1 MGMMKRAN
9 QPRRGFTL
17 VEVLIVLA
25 ILVMLVAMVVPRF
38 LGARKQGEIR
48 AAKTQIG
55 MFQTALEHYAA
66 DAKTFPTTEQG
77 LAALLAKP
85 SDLDESTAW
94 EGPYLNGEAIPKDPW
109 GQEYHYEYPPTH
121 GTADRA
127 DIWSNGPNKNDDA
140 GGEDDIVSWSTAA
153 GGEGGGGAKPA
164 GAPASTPAPASPPAA
179 R

>member
-1 MGMMKRAN
+1 MGVMRRAS
-9 QPRRGFTL
+9 QQRRGFTL

-48 AAKTQIG
+48 AAKTQVG

-77 LAALLAKP
+77 LSALLTKP

-94 EGPYLNGEAIPKDPW
+94 EGPYLNGEIIPKDPW
-109 GQEYHYEYPPTH
+109 GSEYHYEYPPTH
-121 GTADRA
+121 GTADRP

-153 GGEGGGGAKPA
+153 GGGEGAAKPA
-164 GAPASTPAPASPPAA
+164 APAPAAPAS

>member
-1 MGMMKRAN
+1 MGVMRRVSR
-9 QPRRGFTL
+9 PRRGFTL

-48 AAKTQIG
+48 TAKTQIG

-66 DAKTFPTTEQG
+66 DAKSFPTTEQG

-94 EGPYLNGEAIPKDPW
+94 EGPYLNGEVIPKDPW
-109 GQEYHYEYPPTH
+109 GQDYHYEYPPTK
-121 GTADRA
+121 GTAR
-127 DIWSNGPNKNDDA
+127 
-140 GGEDDIVSWSTAA
+140 STRHLFQRPEQERRR
-153 GGEGGGGAKPA
+153 GRRGRHRQLEHRGRRRRWRQ
-164 GAPASTPAPASPPAA
+164 A
-179 R
+179 RCSCRSRSALE